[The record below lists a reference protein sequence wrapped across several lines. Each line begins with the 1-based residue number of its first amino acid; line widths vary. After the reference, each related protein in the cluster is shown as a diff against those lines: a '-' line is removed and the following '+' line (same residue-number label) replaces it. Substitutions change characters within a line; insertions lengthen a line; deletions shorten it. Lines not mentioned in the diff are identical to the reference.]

1 MSVCCIWEY
10 IEICLLVFVGMQNR
24 VEYSALMTSLDQ
36 ELDAL
41 NLPEFASFAAAER
54 ARVWL
59 DYYLR
64 LEVQVKHMYPYNVG
78 ALRCARDM
86 VLRSEQD
93 VLVAVTDTL
102 RVVSSKMPMEDKM
115 RLLLVAS
122 EFHDAI
128 IRCD

>member
-1 MSVCCIWEY
+1 M
-10 IEICLLVFVGMQNR
+10 FVGMQNR
-24 VEYSALMTSLDQ
+24 VEYTALMTSLDQ

-64 LEVQVKHMYPYNVG
+64 LEVQVKHMYPHHVG

-102 RVVSSKMPMEDKM
+102 RVVSSKMPMGDKM
-115 RLLLVAS
+115 LLLLVAS